1 MRVLVFGANGMLG
14 RALFRALSA
23 DPAIE
28 TQGVVRSLS
37 TASALE
43 GLRPS
48 ARATLLEARSMSD
61 DAGLSA
67 HLQAFRPAA
76 IVNCIGWR
84 GQPKTEAEAAEMTAV
99 NTHWPHRL
107 ARMAE
112 GVGARLIHFSSDGV
126 FSGRRG
132 QYRESDAPDPTDDY
146 GRSKLLGEPSGAH
159 CTVLRTS
166 LIGHA
171 YQGSSQLVDWLLR
184 QKGTV
189 TGYQRSIF
197 SGMPVTEAAR
207 IVHEILLERSDISG
221 VLHVAAAPVSK
232 FELLTMIATRYG
244 LEIEVRPAA
253 EPVLDRSLD
262 ASRFE
267 SLCGYAT
274 PGWPELIEHM
284 KREG

>member
-14 RALFRALSA
+14 RAVFRALSA

-28 TQGVVRSLS
+28 TQGVVRSLA
-37 TASALE
+37 TAEALE

-48 ARATLLEARSMSD
+48 ARATLLEARSISD
-61 DAGLSA
+61 DARLSA
-67 HLQAFRPAA
+67 HLQAFRPAV

-84 GQPKTEAEAAEMTAV
+84 GQPKNEAEAAEMTAV
-99 NTHWPHRL
+99 NTDWPHWL
-107 ARMAE
+107 ACMAA

-146 GRSKLLGEPSGAH
+146 GRSKLLGEPTGAH

-171 YQGSSQLVDWLLR
+171 YPSSSQLVDWLLR

-197 SGMPVTEAAR
+197 SGMPVTEVAR
-207 IVHEILLERSDISG
+207 IVHGVLLTRPDIAG
-221 VLHVAAAPVSK
+221 VLHLAASPISK
-232 FELLTMIATRYG
+232 FDLLTMIAMRYG
-244 LEIEVRPAA
+244 LEVEVRSVA

-262 ASRFE
+262 ATRFV